1 MLKMKKI
8 NIGDESFSE
17 YIQMNRYYVDKTLFI
32 KEIFFEDA
40 SKVLLLTRPRRFGKT
55 LTMSTFYEFLRINPS
70 NPDNPEDTSYQQ
82 KLFKDTKIYQDQEF
96 CQANMGKYPV
106 IFVTFKDVT
115 GDTYELAYKQLAEV
129 IYSEIRGKFKYLL
142 SSNNLD
148 DVEKRKLLKLGDDIY
163 YSQGLYKTDL
173 SSNKYDCKDEP
184 AEIQSSLQ
192 GSLRFLSECLSKHH
206 GMNPILLI
214 DEYDVP
220 ISKAAHL
227 GYYERMIPLISSLL
241 SKALKTNPYLGKAVL
256 TGCLRA
262 AKESIF
268 TGLNNLKVCSIIDNG
283 NPEISKGI
291 GFTKEET
298 EQVLGYYKL
307 DKYFDLVTKNYD
319 GYSFGREQMYCPWDV
334 MNFCDENYRKVGEY
348 EEDIVAGNYWINSS
362 GNNVIEEYMG
372 YIKPEHID
380 PMQALVDGNTITTV
394 IREALC
400 YGDLK
405 NHAIEDFWTLLLYT
419 GYLTIIPKSLRFD
432 ETTNG
437 DYVCELRI
445 PNNEVKSCFRGRI
458 LNFFKSNP
466 LMQNYT
472 TELVKGLFNGDSQ
485 SVEQNINNLLT
496 KYVSIRDFATNAPKE
511 NFYHGFMNGVL
522 INASSLIQEQSSNL
536 ESGNG
541 YVDLLIKSRNNESIA
556 IIEIKQTDDENKD
569 KILIAN
575 EGIEQIK
582 FKKYADNWIK
592 RNDIKSVYIYGICFC
607 RKECSVVTKQL
618 K

>member
-1 MLKMKKI
+1 MPKMKKI
-8 NIGDESFSE
+8 NIGDELFSE
-17 YIQMNRYYVDKTLFI
+17 YILKNRYYVDKTLFI
-32 KEIFFEDA
+32 KEIFYEDA

-82 KLFKDTKIYQDQEF
+82 KLFKDTQIYQDQEF
-96 CQANMGKYPV
+96 CQENMGKYPV
-106 IFVTFKDVT
+106 IFITFKDVT

-206 GMNPILLI
+206 GVNPILLI

>member
-1 MLKMKKI
+1 MKKI

-241 SKALKTNPYLGKAVL
+241 SQALKTNPYLGKAVL

-268 TGLNNLKVCSIIDNG
+268 TGLNLLKVYSILDDG
-283 NPEISKGI
+283 HPEISKGI

-298 EQVLGYYKL
+298 KQVLSYYKL
-307 DKYFDLVTKNYD
+307 DKYFDMVTNYYD
-319 GYSFGREQMYCPWDV
+319 GYRFGEEPMYCPWDV
-334 MNFCDENYRKVGEY
+334 MNFCSDNYLKV
-348 EEDIVAGNYWINSS
+348 DRAIARIIPGNYWINTS
-362 GNNVIEEYMG
+362 GNAVIEEYMG
-372 YIKPEHID
+372 YIAPEHID
-380 PMQALVDGNTITTV
+380 QMQTLVDGGSIATV

-405 NHAIEDFWTLLLYT
+405 NHNIDDFWTLLLYT
-419 GYLTIIPKSLRFD
+419 GYLTINPKYISTKKN
-432 ETTNG
+432 E
-437 DYVCELRI
+437 YELRI
-445 PNNEVKSCFRGRI
+445 PNLEVQECFKEKI
-458 LNFFKSNP
+458 QDFFTNNP

-472 TELVKGLFNGDSQ
+472 TDLVKGLFNGDEQ
-485 SVEQNINNLLT
+485 SVEKNINNLLK
-496 KYVSIRDFATNAPKE
+496 KYVSLNDLSTRSPKE
-511 NFYHGFMNGVL
+511 NFYQGLMIGAL
-522 INASSLIQEQSSNL
+522 ANASVEIDEMQSNM
-536 ESGNG
+536 ESGDG
-541 YVDLLIKSRNNESIA
+541 YADLKLSARDGTMVVIELKQNSDKKASRTISAEKA
-556 IIEIKQTDDENKD
+556 IKQIIDKRYVASEIENP
-569 KILIAN
+569 
-575 EGIEQIK
+575 
-582 FKKYADNWIK
+582 
-592 RNDIKSVYIYGICFC
+592 DIKKIYAFGICFY

>member
-115 GDTYELAYKQLAEV
+115 GDTYELAYKQ
-129 IYSEIRGKFKYLL
+129 
-142 SSNNLD
+142 
-148 DVEKRKLLKLGDDIY
+148 
-163 YSQGLYKTDL
+163 
-173 SSNKYDCKDEP
+173 
-184 AEIQSSLQ
+184 SSLQ

-206 GMNPILLI
+206 GVNPILLI

>member
-206 GMNPILLI
+206 GVNPILLI

-241 SKALKTNPYLGKAVL
+241 SQALKTNPYLGKAVL

-268 TGLNNLKVCSIIDNG
+268 TGLNLLKVYSILDDG
-283 NPEISKGI
+283 HPEISKGI

-298 EQVLGYYKL
+298 KQVLSYYKL

-419 GYLTIIPKSLRFD
+419 GYLTIIPQSLRLD

-536 ESGNG
+536 EF
-541 YVDLLIKSRNNESIA
+541 YL
-556 IIEIKQTDDENKD
+556 
-569 KILIAN
+569 
-575 EGIEQIK
+575 
-582 FKKYADNWIK
+582 
-592 RNDIKSVYIYGICFC
+592 
-607 RKECSVVTKQL
+607 
-618 K
+618 